1 MTKISTQGKV
11 KALQQSDLKV
21 YENIEEGK
29 MDKKQIQKYLK
40 GDEEEEKKEVD
51 VDELNKDYG
60 KDLEQAAY

>member
-29 MDKKQIQKYLK
+29 MDKKEI
-40 GDEEEEKKEVD
+40 
-51 VDELNKDYG
+51 
-60 KDLEQAAY
+60 